1 MSKEHTGGSV
11 SYYQVDVKQPT
22 TPGRRPYTAE
32 CNDIIESLEMT
43 PAEANVFKAVWRT
56 AAARTLKREKAGNNE
71 VYDAEKVIFFGGR
84 MLVRAKSTN
93 QPKTPFPPLCDN
105 MGCHPE

>member
-11 SYYQVDVKQPT
+11 SYYQVDVQHPT
-22 TPGRRPYTAE
+22 TASREPYTAE

-84 MLVRAKSTN
+84 MLVRAQAAAKPT
-93 QPKTPFPPLCDN
+93 FPPLCDN